1 MKGIMVFA
9 AAILAIAAS
18 GRTQADVTRDVSEAV
33 APVEA
38 VIAAIKS
45 DNTAAMSNLYS
56 NNAVIV
62 DEQAP
67 FEWSGPDAGVRWLSA
82 SSDWSKWS
90 RKVARFRAALANI
103 RVDSSSGTAYVVVA
117 GAFSSANPKKPW
129 QQHGTLTFTLKELN
143 NSWKIGSQVWAQTP
157 CSLAPAG
164 CLPSHSL
171 FSK

>member
-1 MKGIMVFA
+1 MKLVMVWVA
-9 AAILAIAAS
+9 ATLAVTVS
-18 GRTQADVTRDVSEAV
+18 GSARADVTRDVSEAV

-45 DNTAAMSNLYS
+45 DNAVALSTLYS

-62 DEQAP
+62 DEQPP
-67 FEWSGPDAGVRWLSA
+67 FEWTGPDAGARWLAA
-82 SSDWSKWS
+82 SSDSKWS
-90 RKVARFRAALANI
+90 RRIARFRAALADI
-103 RVDSSSGTAYVVVA
+103 RVDSSSGSAYVIVA
-117 GAFSSANPKKPW
+117 GAFSSANSKEPW

-143 NSWKIGSQVWAQTP
+143 NHWKVISQVWAQTP

-171 FSK
+171 FAH